1 MKENEKQIGI
11 IHVGFGRRV
20 TYYDLI
26 FTTSRI
32 VFAKTGRWA
41 IWVLLLGPI
50 GMLIALSQRNKMQ
63 RELLDKSIENI
74 LNLSEDNYFV
84 PYSELKSIQIIKVL
98 GGNKLE
104 IITTK
109 DKKSFR
115 FFGLKTAVASKDQ
128 INEYE
133 KVIKNAVPDKFI
145 Q

>member
-1 MKENEKQIGI
+1 
-11 IHVGFGRRV
+11 
-20 TYYDLI
+20 
-26 FTTSRI
+26 
-32 VFAKTGRWA
+32 
-41 IWVLLLGPI
+41 
-50 GMLIALSQRNKMQ
+50 MQ

-98 GGNKLE
+98 FGNKLE

-109 DKKSFR
+109 DKKSFG
-115 FFGLKTAVASKDQ
+115 FCGLKTAVASKDQ